1 MVDISSPFLNLQKG
15 TSVLLNV
22 LNRADT
28 NGDGVLAKEEF
39 LNFFW
44 DAILTEDELCELF
57 DEINIHR
64 TGFIDA
70 GELSAFVWQHMGK
83 FPGLLA
89 ALEDLSVAVRKGLQQ
104 MEKTYDASSI
114 QEQFVSR
121 FLVRETVFQLS
132 KLTAAL
138 DASQKRLQEE
148 GIPLIDGS
156 DSSDDDGEALRSPTT
171 SCNFQAAVGPKSLQV
186 YKPCPSRLLP
196 VRLRKQV
203 VTQTSLHLEESSH
216 DLNAQIKKLA
226 AIVEKLAN
234 QPKFQKPQEDELDI
248 TEESLLFLVQQTM
261 PVEEGQ
267 LDNYKESLKTYAEK
281 TAACAGCLFTSVR
294 FYKDI
299 ITYAVYEVW
308 ESEDTWNK
316 HLRSHIYKTL
326 QHQNI
331 ECLRKP
337 EFLNTMEIPGKYR
350 NHSMKEQ

>member
-1 MVDISSPFLNLQKG
+1 MADTTSPFLNLQKG

-44 DAILTEDELCELF
+44 DAVLTEDELCELF
-57 DEINIHR
+57 EEINVHK

-70 GELSAFVWQHMGK
+70 GELSSFVWRHMGN
-83 FPGLLA
+83 FPTLLA
-89 ALEDLSVAVRKGLQQ
+89 SLEDLSVAVTKGLQQ
-104 MEKTYDASSI
+104 MEKFYDSSSI
-114 QEQFVSR
+114 QDQFVSR
-121 FLVRETVFQLS
+121 FLVRETAFQLS
-132 KLTAAL
+132 KLTAAME
-138 DASQKRLQEE
+138 ASQKRLQEE

-156 DSSDDDGEALRSPTT
+156 DSEDDDGKALRKPN
-171 SCNFQAAVGPKSLQV
+171 CNFQAALGSQSLQV

-196 VRLRKQV
+196 VRIRKQM
-203 VTQTSLHLEESSH
+203 VTQTSLHLEESSQ
-216 DLNAQIKKLA
+216 DLSAQIKKLE

-248 TEESLLFLVQQTM
+248 TEENLLFLVQQTM
-261 PVEEGQ
+261 PVDEEQ
-267 LDNYKESLKTYAEK
+267 MEDYKESLKTYAEK
-281 TAACAGCLFTSVR
+281 TAATAGCLFVSVR

-299 ITYAVYEVW
+299 NTYAVYEIW

-316 HLRSHIYKTL
+316 HLRSNIYKTL

-337 EFLNTMEIPGKYR
+337 EFLNTMEIPGSWWKAA
-350 NHSMKEQ
+350 SEK

>member
-1 MVDISSPFLNLQKG
+1 METRTSTTDREHVLASPRPTVCETLALNAEFVACIDRLRKYDTSHPEGRASPYFTYITRVVPVARVPKIHRREPAVPAFRFAVRPQAASAAVLRCRGDNHTRGKETMVDISSPFLNLQKG

-171 SCNFQAAVGPKSLQV
+171 S
-186 YKPCPSRLLP
+186 
-196 VRLRKQV
+196 
-203 VTQTSLHLEESSH
+203 
-216 DLNAQIKKLA
+216 
-226 AIVEKLAN
+226 
-234 QPKFQKPQEDELDI
+234 
-248 TEESLLFLVQQTM
+248 
-261 PVEEGQ
+261 
-267 LDNYKESLKTYAEK
+267 
-281 TAACAGCLFTSVR
+281 
-294 FYKDI
+294 
-299 ITYAVYEVW
+299 W
-308 ESEDTWNK
+308 

-337 EFLNTMEIPGKYR
+337 EFLNTMEIPGQGIIAKLAAML
-350 NHSMKEQ
+350 SSLCSPAA